1 VHTHT
6 HTHTH
11 IPTPTPTSPSPSLQ
25 LPPHTH
31 LFVCVQDHHPMLL
44 SRDADALHFI
54 IPDFIIQSL
63 QRLLGCFNASLIAI
77 QVKPALQEL
86 EAEDSQ
92 NLVVNKCLEQSLY
105 DYAGKT
111 AYSVKTNLLLGS
123 WWVHN
128 SVNVTNVCLMGR
140 VGQSLIYTVSDIF
153 GVASFVSKCLAL
165 FPWFF

>member
-1 VHTHT
+1 
-6 HTHTH
+6 
-11 IPTPTPTSPSPSLQ
+11 
-25 LPPHTH
+25 
-31 LFVCVQDHHPMLL
+31 MLL

-123 WWVHN
+123 W
-128 SVNVTNVCLMGR
+128 
-140 VGQSLIYTVSDIF
+140 
-153 GVASFVSKCLAL
+153 
-165 FPWFF
+165 